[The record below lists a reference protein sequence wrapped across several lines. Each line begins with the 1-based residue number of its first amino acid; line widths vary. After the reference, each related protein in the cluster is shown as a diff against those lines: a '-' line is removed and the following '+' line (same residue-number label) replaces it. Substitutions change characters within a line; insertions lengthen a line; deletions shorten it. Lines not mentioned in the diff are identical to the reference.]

1 MLLPNIKRSAKKWMD
16 SLKENVIKI
25 FSKEKLQHIYASFV
39 HNIASV
45 IQSNTNIERNTGIA
59 IKLQNEDIVM
69 TKVPL
74 LPQFIVVNK
83 MEKNL

>member
-1 MLLPNIKRSAKKWMD
+1 MD
-16 SLKENVIKI
+16 SLKENIIKI

-45 IQSNTNIERNTGIA
+45 IQSNTNIERNTRIA

-69 TKVPL
+69 TRQKYRYCHSL
-74 LPQFIVVNK
+74 
-83 MEKNL
+83 